1 MLAGAVPDKGIDMS
15 TQVTVSLPDE
25 TYRRAEHL
33 ARLTGRAVA
42 DVLSETIHL
51 SLDPLGRLDIAA
63 VPVAS
68 MPDAEILALADSQ
81 MDTDQDWRLREL
93 LVKQQ
98 DGRIPQ
104 VEVIPQDVEDLGPG
118 VEHVLQRPVTGGADD
133 GQVRECSGMGLARQE
148 GAHGGHGRASSPRP
162 PPGSTTVN
170 GSGRPSDS
178 HICRNRRAI
187 AQPHSGETSPLVK

>member
-68 MPDAEILALADSQ
+68 MPDAEILALADSH

-93 LVKQQ
+93 LAKQQ
-98 DGRIPQ
+98 DGELTEDENSSLPTLMQ
-104 VEVIPQDVEDLGPG
+104 VYEVGLLRKAQGLSE
-118 VEHVLQRPVTGGADD
+118 A
-133 GQVRECSGMGLARQE
+133 VRRGL
-148 GAHGGHGRASSPRP
+148 RP
-162 PPGSTTVN
+162 PLEP
-170 GSGRPSDS
+170 
-178 HICRNRRAI
+178 
-187 AQPHSGETSPLVK
+187 